1 MSLIAD
7 VIGEVVSQLVGEF
20 LGHLLHGTGRRLIFL
35 LSFGRIHIPSLDRGG
50 GGFGANFAAIV
61 LGLLCW
67 SGLLAGA
74 LYWAL
79 S

>member
-7 VIGEVVSQLVGEF
+7 VIGEFVFQLFGEL
-20 LGHLLHGTGRRLIFL
+20 LGHLLHGTGRGVMFL
-35 LSFGRIHIPSLDRGG
+35 LSFGRIRIPSFNQGG
-50 GGFGANFAAIV
+50 GGFGANFAAIMV
-61 LGLLCW
+61 GLLFW
-67 SGLLAGA
+67 GGLIAGV